1 MIFPLVGIV
10 FGALYGALAARRR
23 GGKTPDLLQWAA
35 VWAIIMGLAGLF
47 LAILLQRLVA
57 A

>member
-23 GGKTPDLLQWAA
+23 GGKTADLLQWAA
-35 VWAIIMGLAGLF
+35 VWAILLGLVGLF
-47 LAILLQRLVA
+47 LTILLQRALGA
-57 A
+57 

>member
-23 GGKTPDLLQWAA
+23 GGKVPDLLQWAA

-47 LAILLQRLVA
+47 LSILLQRLVMA
-57 A
+57 